1 MNIQE
6 IENSDF
12 DAMSDDELIR
22 MYNRVD
28 NRACQ
33 LSFAKFM
40 IYNTVDND
48 LV

>member
-40 IYNTVDND
+40 IYNTD
-48 LV
+48 LS